1 MSEALIEV
9 KGLKKHFY
17 GKKEMFSKRQ
27 NILKAVDGVDLTIM
41 PGVTV
46 GLVGE
51 SGCGKSTLGRTV
63 LKLYDITDGVVKYKG
78 EDITGYDTKQMKKIR
93 TKMQMIFQ
101 DPFNSLNPRK
111 INFDSVKSALANSDL
126 SDEEKNRRVAEM
138 LEFVGISK
146 ENYFKFPHELSGGQR
161 QRVVI
166 ARAMVSNPDFIVC
179 DEPVSALDV
188 SVQSQVLNLMHKIQK
203 EKNISYLFIS
213 HNMSVIKFMCDEV
226 AVMYL
231 GKIVEYAPKNEIFAN
246 PMHPYTKALLS
257 SIPLP
262 DVNAKVDRI
271 HLEGDIPS
279 PSNPPIGCRFHTRCP
294 YATEKC
300 SEMEPELVDV
310 GNNHKVACV
319 RLKDMAEK

>member
-300 SEMEPELVDV
+300 SELEPELVDV